1 MSAPVVD
8 IIETQIIAEQKK
20 RRRKIIVSVITV
32 SIIVHLILGAGATVW
47 IVAKYF
53 TPPPAVF
60 VAPKKEIIIPAEER
74 DHRLNMA
81 EFDGAAPKPSFT
93 DKLSSIRPSPF
104 SLPDLPKVPMDQVL
118 PLDPAQLITEQVSS
132 LFGTGG
138 IGDGTGNGVGGKS
151 GRNFGLD
158 GMSFFGIKD
167 QARSVVIMI
176 DVSGSMFTRTGDAE
190 GGGRGITPIKAGK
203 EQAFQVVRDA
213 ALELIQ
219 KIGPNTRFGIVRWS
233 GGAYSWKP
241 ELVAAT
247 DANKTAA
254 LDHVQNQ
261 IDMNTARPNGGRPG
275 GTRHDYAL
283 EEAFKLKPEVIYM
296 LTDGNATEV
305 SGGGLIPIAPDRIWD
320 AAAAG
325 QKNLETPARV
335 HVIYYVTGQEKADEE
350 KMLRVLA
357 GRNQGRFKKVKAKN
371 AGDGNDSRDNR
382 GGRDDRKDNDKRNK
396 DRNNDRR
403 DRNSDGG
410 DRN

>member
-1 MSAPVVD
+1 MSAAVEVEAT
-8 IIETQIIAEQKK
+8 ILAEQKK
-20 RRRKIIVSVITV
+20 RRRKIIVSVITISV
-32 SIIVHLILGAGATVW
+32 VVHLLLGAGATVW

-60 VAPKKEIIIPAEER
+60 IAPKKDIFIPAEER

-93 DKLSSIRPSPF
+93 DKLSSIRPAPF

-138 IGDGTGNGVGGKS
+138 IGDGTGTGVGGKS

-158 GMSFFGIKD
+158 GMNFFGIKD

-176 DVSGSMFTRTGDAE
+176 DVSDSMFTRTGDAE
-190 GGGRGITPIKAGK
+190 GGQRGGTLLKQGK
-203 EQAFQVVRDA
+203 NQAFQVVRDA

-219 KIGPNTRFGIVRWS
+219 KVGPNTRFGIVRWS

-247 DANKTAA
+247 EANKASA
-254 LDHVQNQ
+254 SEHIQNQ
-261 IDMNTARPNGGRPG
+261 VDMKTARPYGGRPG

-296 LTDGNATEV
+296 LTDGNATE
-305 SGGGLIPIAPDRIWD
+305 SAGGGGLTPIAPDRIWD

-325 QKNLETPARV
+325 QQGLEKLARL
-335 HVIYYVTGQEKADEE
+335 HVIYYVTGEEKPDEE
-350 KMLRVLA
+350 KMLRVLS
-357 GRNQGRFKKVKAKN
+357 GRNQGRFKKVKAEN
-371 AGDGNDSRDNR
+371 AGEGNKNNRNNNNNR
-382 GGRDDRKDNDKRNK
+382 GGR
-396 DRNNDRR
+396 NNNNNNQGNRP
-403 DRNSDGG
+403 
-410 DRN
+410 